1 MDGAL
6 DAICKAVRED
16 RQPQPVYVRIA
27 NALSSHIS
35 DGNLKHRAKLPSHRV
50 LAEALGVNVTTVT
63 KAVRFLKDRGVVSA
77 KAGQGTIVRGK
88 ELDHMPP
95 VYERL
100 RTLPR
105 NDLSVVK
112 RQGAVFGEAVSAAIE
127 RVVGNARTISSLRE
141 YQPSAGSTD
150 VRHIGSLWLT
160 AAGVN
165 VACEQI
171 AITAGAQHALFVAL
185 GATMKPGDV
194 VLVPSIAY
202 QGIKSA
208 AQMLGLGLI
217 GVDVDDEGIIVQEI
231 ERHAH
236 NPRVRS
242 IYLIPTL
249 DNPRSV
255 TLPLER
261 RKAIAEI
268 ADRCALNI
276 IEDDIYRP
284 LSLIDLPSMI
294 ELYPER
300 TFHVSSVG
308 KVLAPGLR
316 CGFLAYPAV
325 FRENVMQGLR
335 ATVWMVDPITVR
347 VVQDIISGD
356 SIRDLVTDLQ
366 ELLVK
371 RHRAA
376 IELLGNWIS
385 KHCRPEG
392 NCLWVSL
399 PPEIKAHEMTE
410 YLRMEGVGV
419 VPSTVFTTGSA
430 QTNALRLYKGSATD
444 DACWEDA
451 LVLIQRAIEA

>member
-1 MDGAL
+1 
-6 DAICKAVRED
+6 
-16 RQPQPVYVRIA
+16 
-27 NALSSHIS
+27 
-35 DGNLKHRAKLPSHRV
+35 
-50 LAEALGVNVTTVT
+50 
-63 KAVRFLKDRGVVSA
+63 
-77 KAGQGTIVRGK
+77 
-88 ELDHMPP
+88 
-95 VYERL
+95 
-100 RTLPR
+100 
-105 NDLSVVK
+105 
-112 RQGAVFGEAVSAAIE
+112 
-127 RVVGNARTISSLRE
+127 
-141 YQPSAGSTD
+141 
-150 VRHIGSLWLT
+150 
-160 AAGVN
+160 
-165 VACEQI
+165 
-171 AITAGAQHALFVAL
+171 
-185 GATMKPGDV
+185 
-194 VLVPSIAY
+194 
-202 QGIKSA
+202 
-208 AQMLGLGLI
+208 
-217 GVDVDDEGIIVQEI
+217 
-231 ERHAH
+231 
-236 NPRVRS
+236 
-242 IYLIPTL
+242 
-249 DNPRSV
+249 
-255 TLPLER
+255 
-261 RKAIAEI
+261 
-268 ADRCALNI
+268 
-276 IEDDIYRP
+276 
-284 LSLIDLPSMI
+284 MI

-430 QTNALRLYKGSATD
+430 QTNALRLYKGSSTD